1 MADKSVPEALENAC
15 YIRLIVGIA
24 LLLVFVA
31 VWFGI
36 DFSFAVAPLVVGIFL
51 LITGIQIHLIAA
63 KGNYRVLEGMCTK
76 VIIKRH
82 PTRGKQIRAFLL
94 VTGDGSVYRFHAGSG
109 ASGLVENSRLKVY
122 ISNDQREYLDGNVK
136 VISSYLALWVD

>member
-1 MADKSVPEALENAC
+1 MDSNIPKALENAS
-15 YIRLIVGIA
+15 YIRLIAGIA

-31 VWFGI
+31 VWIGL

-51 LITGIQIHLIAA
+51 LITGIQIHLIAL

-94 VTGDGSVYRFHAGSG
+94 VTEDGSVYRFQAGSG
-109 ASGLVENSRLKVY
+109 VSGLVENCKLKVY

-136 VISSYLALWVD
+136 VVSSYLALWVD